1 MLRLRVFGKVAE
13 PKVCKPDRLCHKKNV
28 ASRIEQREL
37 HSLNAK
43 QRGLERSELV
53 TSGRGRRG
61 RHTLAGS
68 WGQKSLPLRHGKIV
82 SVVRGF
88 NAAQEVPNTDG
99 RKAELYFAMSSFLRL
114 GDKHNDVGIILH
126 VDEKQDSGLFIAEPS
141 DSVFAGRMRLAG
153 GYKRKGYLDQDFIR
167 LLGFRGKGKP
177 GEDGQ
182 EHKNAQE

>member
-1 MLRLRVFGKVAE
+1 MSQ
-13 PKVCKPDRLCHKKNV
+13 KNV

-43 QRGLERSELV
+43 RRELERSELV
-53 TSGRGRRG
+53 TSGRGRRW

-68 WGQKSLPLRHGKIV
+68 CGQKGLPLRQGKIV

-88 NAAQEVPNTDG
+88 NAAQEVLNTDG
-99 RKAELYFAMSSFLRL
+99 RKAELYFAMSSFLGF
-114 GDKHNDVGIILH
+114 GDKHNDVGMILH

-153 GYKRKGYLDQDFIR
+153 GYKRKGYLHQDFIR

-177 GEDGQ
+177 DEDGH

>member
-1 MLRLRVFGKVAE
+1 M
-13 PKVCKPDRLCHKKNV
+13 

-37 HSLNAK
+37 RSRDAK
-43 QRGLERSELV
+43 QRGRKRSELV
-53 TSGRGRRG
+53 TSGRGRSG

-68 WGQKSLPLRHGKIV
+68 GGQKSPGLRHGKIV

-88 NAAQEVPNTDG
+88 NAAQDVLNTDG
-99 RKAELYFAMSSFLRL
+99 RKTEMYFAMSSFLRL
-114 GDKHNDVGIILH
+114 GDKHNDVGMIHH
-126 VDEKQDSGLFIAEPS
+126 VNEKQDSGLFIAEPS

-153 GYKRKGYLDQDFIR
+153 GYKRKGYLHQDFIR